1 MVDVFSIESRVN
13 QLISRHQDLL
23 KKAEGLER
31 SNNQLLKNKLE
42 IEIELAEWKEKY
54 KALQL
59 SKALNQQGDSVEAK
73 KLVQEVLRE
82 VDKCIA
88 LLGNDETK

>member
-1 MVDVFSIESRVN
+1 MVDVFSIESRVS
-13 QLISRHQDLL
+13 QLISRHQQLL
-23 KKAEGLER
+23 KKLDGLEK
-31 SNNQLLKNKLE
+31 SNHQLLEAKSGLE
-42 IEIELAEWKEKY
+42 LELAEWKEKY

-59 SKALNQQGDSVEAK
+59 GRALGEKGNEGDAK